1 MEGVSMIINTNVAA
15 NTSANMLETSSANLS
30 KSLERLSSGSK
41 IVSAADDP
49 SGLAVSMK
57 FTVQSGAITAAESNV
72 TNATSFTQTQDGYL
86 QQVSNALNRMSEL
99 AVSAQDST
107 LTDSDRS
114 LYNSEFQQLGSY
126 INNVATKDF
135 NGVSLFTANAMSVTI
150 DSDATTWSMGTVNMG
165 NSSAYA
171 TAASS
176 SIATSTAAPT
186 ALSDVNAAITQLA
199 SDRATVGANESRLSY
214 TSNQLAVEQT
224 NVQAANSAISDVDVA
239 QESTRY
245 AQLNILVQSGTAMLA
260 QANALPQNV
269 LRLVQNL

>member
-1 MEGVSMIINTNVAA
+1 MVINTNVAA
-15 NTSANMLETSSANLS
+15 ETSANMLETSSANLS

-41 IVSAADDP
+41 IVSASDDP
-49 SGLAVSMK
+49 SGQAVSME
-57 FTVQSGAITAAESNV
+57 FTDQSGAITAAESNV

-86 QQVSNALNRMSEL
+86 QQVSDALNRMSEL

-126 INNVATKDF
+126 INNVATKEF
-135 NGVSLFTANAMSVTI
+135 NGVSLFSTNPMAVTI
-150 DSDATTWSMGTVNMG
+150 DSDATTWTMGSVDMG
-165 NSSAYA
+165 ASSAYA
-171 TAASS
+171 TAASQ
-176 SIATSTAAPT
+176 SIASSATAPT
-186 ALSDVNAAITQLA
+186 ALTDVNKAITQLA
-199 SDRATVGANESRLSY
+199 TDRATVGANEARLSY

-239 QESTRY
+239 QESTNY

-260 QANALPQNV
+260 QANAMPSNV
-269 LRLVQNL
+269 LKLVENL

>member
-1 MEGVSMIINTNVAA
+1 MVINTNIAA
-15 NTSANMLETSSANLS
+15 ETSADMLEASSNNLS

-41 IVSAADDP
+41 LVTAADNP
-49 SGLAVSMK
+49 AGMAASIE
-57 FTVQSGAITAAESNV
+57 FTAQSGAITAAESNV

-86 QQVSNALNRMSEL
+86 QQVSTALNQMSEL

-107 LTDSDRS
+107 ITDSDRS

-126 INNVATKDF
+126 INNVATKEF
-135 NGVSLFTANAMSVTI
+135 NGVSLFGTNPMAVTI
-150 DSDATTWSMGTVNMG
+150 DSDATTWSMGLINMG
-165 NSSAYA
+165 AGTAYA
-171 TAASS
+171 TAAAA
-176 SIATSTAAPT
+176 SIATSTSAPT
-186 ALSDVNAAITQLA
+186 ALADVNAAIAQLA
-199 SDRATVGANESRLSY
+199 SDRATVGANETRLSY

-239 QESTRY
+239 QESTNY

-269 LRLVQNL
+269 LKLVENL

>member
-1 MEGVSMIINTNVAA
+1 MIINTNIAA
-15 NTSANMLETSSANLS
+15 ETSASMLASSSANLS

-41 IVSAADDP
+41 IISAADDP
-49 SGLAVSMK
+49 AGLAASIK
-57 FTVQSGAITAAESNV
+57 FEAQSGAISAAESNV
-72 TNATSFTQTQDGYL
+72 TNATSFSQTQDGYL

-107 LTDSDRS
+107 LTDADRS
-114 LYNSEFQQLGSY
+114 MYNSEFQQLGSY

-135 NGVSLFTANAMSVTI
+135 NGVSLFSANAMSVTI

-171 TAASS
+171 TAADA
-176 SIATSTAAPT
+176 SIATSATAPT

-199 SDRATVGANESRLSY
+199 QDRATVGANEARLSY
-214 TSNQLAVEQT
+214 TNNQLTVEQT
-224 NVQAANSAISDVDVA
+224 NVEAANSAIADVDVA
-239 QESTRY
+239 QESTTY

-260 QANALPQNV
+260 QANALPQSV
-269 LRLVQNL
+269 LRLLQNL

>member
-1 MEGVSMIINTNVAA
+1 MVINTNVAA
-15 NTSANMLETSSANLS
+15 ETSANMLETSSANLS

-41 IVSAADDP
+41 IVSASDDP
-49 SGLAVSMK
+49 SGQAVSME
-57 FTVQSGAITAAESNV
+57 FTDQSGAITAAESNV

-126 INNVATKDF
+126 INNVATKEF
-135 NGVSLFTANAMSVTI
+135 NGVSLFGTNPMAVTI
-150 DSDATTWSMGTVNMG
+150 DSDATTWTMG
-165 NSSAYA
+165 NVDMGSSSAYA
-171 TAASS
+171 TAASQ
-176 SIATSTAAPT
+176 SIASSATAPT
-186 ALSDVNAAITQLA
+186 ALTDVNKAITQLA
-199 SDRATVGANESRLSY
+199 TDRATVGANEARLSY

-224 NVQAANSAISDVDVA
+224 NVQAANSAISDVNVA
-239 QESTRY
+239 QESTNY

-260 QANALPQNV
+260 QANALPSNV
-269 LRLVQNL
+269 LKLVENL

>member
-1 MEGVSMIINTNVAA
+1 MIINTNVAA